1 MLAAA
6 CPVLTSVRT
15 AAPIGTVAMCSA
27 VVSTTFSVPSISS
40 NSQFRMCASA
50 TSSTTNE
57 TALDVAMKVN
67 KLKRMHQA
75 GQGQGKK
82 EIEKLAWRELNTLSE
97 AQIAS
102 AEGKAVALLLNS
114 WAYFARFWERG
125 KDGPFISEE
134 ETGEKK
140 DE

>member
-1 MLAAA
+1 MLGAAFPAMASSILTSAPIVGVPVVLAATFQCPAA
-6 CPVLTSVRT
+6 C
-15 AAPIGTVAMCSA
+15 
-27 VVSTTFSVPSISS
+27 STLGQV
-40 NSQFRMCASA
+40 RMCASA

-134 ETGEKK
+134 EAGDKK
-140 DE
+140 E